1 MATTIQTIV
10 DVSRRHL
17 IETTASFWSDAE
29 LLTLIN
35 RGVRD
40 LWRAI
45 NDNFQGYNWTTTTA
59 VSQAVGLYTL
69 SSVPT
74 NCSIILGIEPA
85 SRSTYP
91 NLHYRPKDYVHPD
104 FSNARASDASDPGAG
119 GTIWYDRVTAG
130 APVAAPTIEV
140 APALTATISLRL
152 TYIPT
157 FAAELVAI
165 DNNPIPGES
174 DNALV
179 AWCVAYAR
187 AKEREDRSPDPA
199 WVSIYGTEKQ
209 NILASLTPDQHDE
222 EDIAEALFEGY
233 WPE

>member
-1 MATTIQTIV
+1 MATTLQTLV

-29 LLTLIN
+29 LVALLN

-45 NDNFQGYNWTTTTA
+45 NDNFQNYNFTTVTT
-59 VSQAVGLYTL
+59 VTQASGASVL

-85 SRSTYP
+85 SRATYP

-104 FSNARASDASDPGAG
+104 FSNARAADAFQPESG
-119 GTIWYDRVTAG
+119 GTIWYDRVNAG

-140 APALTATISLRL
+140 APSLTATLSLRL

-157 FAAELVAI
+157 IGAELVI
-165 DNNPIPGES
+165 GDPNPIPGES
-174 DNALV
+174 DNALI

-187 AKEREDRSPDPA
+187 AKEREDRSPDPSWIA
-199 WVSIYGTEKQ
+199 VYGTEKQ

-222 EDIAEALFEGY
+222 EDITEALFEGY
-233 WPE
+233 WP